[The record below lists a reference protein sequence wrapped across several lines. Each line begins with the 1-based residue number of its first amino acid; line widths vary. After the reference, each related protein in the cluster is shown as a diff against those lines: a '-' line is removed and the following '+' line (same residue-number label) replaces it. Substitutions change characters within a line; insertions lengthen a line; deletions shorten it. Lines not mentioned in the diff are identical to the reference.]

1 MKTGEDREALFMSG
15 STRTGGLAALIRR
28 VLLPAVCSAGA
39 LLAAALSTPATQA
52 QPRPYWGGDIGHFRE
67 HDWDLWRGGRWIHD
81 RHGGR
86 WGWWWVVGGVW
97 YFYPSPVYP
106 YPNPYEPPPSVVV
119 TPSAGVAPP
128 PPTPQNWY
136 YCEASKGY
144 YPYVPTCASGWR
156 SVPAIPGGPPA
167 APAQ

>member
-1 MKTGEDREALFMSG
+1 MKTGGHREALFMSG
-15 STRTGGLAALIRR
+15 STRTGGRAALIRR
-28 VLLPAVCSAGA
+28 VLLPALWSAGA
-39 LLAAALSTPATQA
+39 LLAVLSTGAQA

-97 YFYPSPVYP
+97 YSYPSPVYP

-119 TPSAGVAPP
+119 TPSAAAPP

-136 YCEASKGY
+136 YCDASKGY

-156 SVPAIPGGPPA
+156 SVPATPGGPPA